1 LTFLVHFVGD
11 YRMKALHINKISE
24 HIYPVKMLIT
34 GCVFCVL
41 GVDNLHEQAELNQ
54 ELVSN
59 FNLNQIFKCV

>member
-1 LTFLVHFVGD
+1 
-11 YRMKALHINKISE
+11 MKALHINKISE